1 MQPFHKKFPSERSNE
16 TGQFTAKNQKKSV
29 GFQNFTAWRTRLKPN
44 FFLDHKTH
52 NGCSIVAYDRLK
64 IVKDSSLFGGL
75 YRISAARPLWRP
87 PISTSRNSFN

>member
-1 MQPFHKKFPSERSNE
+1 MRRANSLPKIR
-16 TGQFTAKNQKKSV
+16 KKSV

-87 PISTSRNSFN
+87 PISTSRNSFH